1 MRTLSFFF
9 TIFVLVGA
17 GLDSS
22 DARASL
28 LLERAERY
36 AAIVSYDV
44 YRNDKPVGEYRIN
57 FEPSQEQLKV
67 EVEMRIETRIFGLF
81 SYDYN
86 YRAQEVWRDDQLE
99 SLVVNM
105 VTNGDEEQIQA
116 RRQGDLLEVI
126 DQKGRER
133 LLPANLLTTHHWFDT
148 ILTQSQVLNTLNGET
163 SEIAV
168 QSEAEQVWT
177 IDGLAV
183 PVTGFRL
190 GGDLDNTLSWYDQS
204 GIWRGMTFKAK
215 DGSTIDVRWRG
226 AQN

>member
-1 MRTLSFFF
+1 MRTLSAFFAF
-9 TIFVLVGA
+9 VVLVGT
-17 GLDSS
+17 GLVGA

-36 AAIVSYDV
+36 DPIVNYDV
-44 YRNDKPVGEYRIN
+44 YRNDKPVGQYRIN

-99 SLVVNM
+99 SLVVIM
-105 VTNGDEEQIQA
+105 VTNGDEEQIKA

-133 LLPANLLTTHHWFDT
+133 LLPPNLLTTHHWFDT
-148 ILTQSQVLNTLNGET
+148 ILTQSQVLNTLNGKT
-163 SEIAV
+163 SEMAV

-226 AQN
+226 AQI

>member
-17 GLDSS
+17 GLGSS
-22 DARASL
+22 EVRASL

-36 AAIVSYDV
+36 ASIVNYDV

-57 FEPSQEQLKV
+57 FEPSQQLLKV
-67 EVEMRIETRIFGLF
+67 EVEMTIETRIFGLF

-105 VTNGDEEQIQA
+105 VTNGDEEQIKA

-148 ILTQSQVLNTLNGET
+148 ILTQSQVLNTLNGKT

-168 QSEAEQVWT
+168 QTEAEQVWT

-226 AQN
+226 AQI

>member
-1 MRTLSFFF
+1 MRTLSFFI

-36 AAIVSYDV
+36 DSIVNYDV

-116 RRQGDLLEVI
+116 RRQGDLLKVI

-133 LLPANLLTTHHWFDT
+133 LLPAKLLTTHHWFDT